1 MSLLKKPKKWAALAL
16 VASIACISVVAWC
29 MFSVKGG
36 TMGFRDAAGLTRLTV
51 QISACVAIF
60 SAVIFIFS
68 LIRREL
74 ISSLM
79 SGIAA
84 LMLSAL
90 VFVAVTSQ
98 PSEYDSPAGPA
109 LNDISTDTL
118 DPPQFDAVAGVR
130 PSDSNTLDYP
140 GESAVARQADAFP
153 DIAPIQS
160 KLSSQAAFQR
170 SLKIVSDSGWELIA
184 EDDASGIIEAV
195 DTTAFFGFKD
205 DIVIRVRENGNS
217 SIIDIRSHSRVG
229 RGDRGQNAK
238 RIRQFIED
246 F

>member
-1 MSLLKKPKKWAALAL
+1 MSLLQKSKKWAALAL
-16 VASIACISVVAWC
+16 VASVACISVVVWC

-51 QISACVAIF
+51 QVSAAVTIF
-60 SAVIFIFS
+60 STVILIFS

-79 SGIAA
+79 SGVAA

-130 PSDSNTLDYP
+130 PSDSNTLVYP
-140 GESAVARQADAFP
+140 GESAVARQAVAFP

-160 KLSSQAAFQR
+160 GLRPQAAFER
-170 SLKIVSDSGWELIA
+170 SLKIVADSGWELIA
-184 EDDASGIIEAV
+184 EDDASGVIEAV
-195 DTTAFFGFKD
+195 ATTAFFGFKD
-205 DIVIRVRENGNS
+205 DIVIRVRDTGNS